1 MPQDRRGHWDEVY
14 ALKPADKV
22 SWFQSEPV
30 RSLAMIATAGIGPDD
45 PIVDVGGGASLL
57 VDRLLDRG
65 FRHVTVLDIAQNG
78 LAVAQARLGAR
89 QSQVTWLVQDVTRWQ
104 PPLQSVA
111 LWHDRAVFHFLV
123 DPEDRR
129 RYLEA
134 LDRALRPGGFVI
146 IASFALTG
154 PEKCSGLPVQRYSA
168 ETLQAA
174 LGPGYRRLDL
184 QTERHATPAGGSQDF
199 LWCLF
204 GRNDEPATRR

>member
-1 MPQDRRGHWDEVY
+1 VSQNRRQHWDEVY

-22 SWFQSEPV
+22 SWFQSEPA
-30 RSLAMIATAGIGPDD
+30 RALAMIAATGVGRDD

-65 FRHVTVLDIAQNG
+65 FRHLTVIDIAQTG
-78 LAVAQARLGAR
+78 LAVAQARLGPRQAR
-89 QSQVTWLVQDVTRWQ
+89 VTWLVQDVTNWQ
-104 PPLQSVA
+104 PPVESFA

-123 DPEDRR
+123 DEGDRQGYR
-129 RYLEA
+129 RA
-134 LDRALRPGGFVI
+134 LDRGLKRGGFVI
-146 IASFALTG
+146 VASFALTG

-174 LGPGYRRLDL
+174 LGPDYRLLDS
-184 QTERHATPAGGSQDF
+184 QIERHVTPAGGSQDF

-204 GRNDEPATRR
+204 RKG